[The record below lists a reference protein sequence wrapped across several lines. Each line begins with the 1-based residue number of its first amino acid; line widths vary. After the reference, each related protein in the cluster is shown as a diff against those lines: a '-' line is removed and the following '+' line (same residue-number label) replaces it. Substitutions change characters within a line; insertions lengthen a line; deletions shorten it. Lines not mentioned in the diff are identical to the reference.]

1 MVRSLQINTNTFN
14 LPTIPIFSLSLIVKL
29 RLSRAGASVAKYLKV
44 TFRNSSLPFCGQS
57 AGGFEPSLDSKG
69 GSDNDKELPSF
80 ELKKGD
86 FDIILDR
93 KTSNQ
98 INPTW
103 DPVSFRLSQCGP
115 LKPATSRARPSIG
128 CPTKTK
134 ERLVLRV
141 YRHKKSWFI

>member
-1 MVRSLQINTNTFN
+1 MVRSLQISTNTFN

-29 RLSRAGASVAKYLKV
+29 RLSRAGASVAKYLNV

-93 KTSNQ
+93 KTSSQ
-98 INPTW
+98 INPYLGSSFF
-103 DPVSFRLSQCGP
+103 PIVSMRSTE
-115 LKPATSRARPSIG
+115 TSHVSSKAQHWMP
-128 CPTKTK
+128 
-134 ERLVLRV
+134 
-141 YRHKKSWFI
+141 H